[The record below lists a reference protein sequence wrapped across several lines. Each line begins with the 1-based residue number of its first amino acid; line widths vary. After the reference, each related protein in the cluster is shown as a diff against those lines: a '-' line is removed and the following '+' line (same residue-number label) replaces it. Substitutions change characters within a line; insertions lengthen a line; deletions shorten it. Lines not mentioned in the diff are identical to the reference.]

1 MVVGRKLGKKD
12 IYIQQVDE
20 FLDINVEISMEN
32 LETADQ
38 YEYM

>member
-1 MVVGRKLGKKD
+1 MVVGGKLGKKD

-20 FLDINVEISMEN
+20 FLDRNVEISMEN